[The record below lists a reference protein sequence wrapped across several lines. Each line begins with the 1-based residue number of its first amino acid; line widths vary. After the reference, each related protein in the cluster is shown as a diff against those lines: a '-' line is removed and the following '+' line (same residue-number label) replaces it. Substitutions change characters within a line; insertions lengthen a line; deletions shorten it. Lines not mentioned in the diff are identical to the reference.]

1 MFWTD
6 LPPSLWSVWAVL
18 LGLLFGSFL
27 NVVIHRLPRQQSV
40 VSPPSTCPGC
50 GARIKPYDNIPVLSW
65 IWLRGRAR
73 CCGTRIA
80 TRYPLVEAL
89 GGLLAWGV
97 MQRLQEQFA
106 EQTPLWLGLTTFC
119 VYLALVLGLLAALFI
134 DLDHMLLPDSL
145 TLGGAALGLLSLPL
159 RSLTWQEALL
169 GGAVGFLIVWLPFD
183 VLYRWLRGFPGMG
196 LGDAKLLLLAG
207 VWFGWTGA
215 VFALLAGAVQ
225 GTLVA
230 IAVYLTQGRLD
241 EPDAV
246 REEREALQRELETLN
261 DSERQQLEDELKGD
275 PLMAAPAEGL
285 GQARLAFGP
294 FLILAIYEF
303 LFFEQQIAEWFFQH
317 IWLV

>member
-1 MFWTD
+1 
-6 LPPSLWSVWAVL
+6 
-18 LGLLFGSFL
+18 
-27 NVVIHRLPRQQSV
+27 
-40 VSPPSTCPGC
+40 
-50 GARIKPYDNIPVLSW
+50 
-65 IWLRGRAR
+65 
-73 CCGTRIA
+73 
-80 TRYPLVEAL
+80 
-89 GGLLAWGV
+89 
-97 MQRLQEQFA
+97 
-106 EQTPLWLGLTTFC
+106 
-119 VYLALVLGLLAALFI
+119 
-134 DLDHMLLPDSL
+134 
-145 TLGGAALGLLSLPL
+145 
-159 RSLTWQEALL
+159 
-169 GGAVGFLIVWLPFD
+169 GFLIVWLPFD

-294 FLILAIYEF
+294 FLILAIYE
-303 LFFEQQIAEWFFQH
+303 
-317 IWLV
+317 